1 MKEQTFVEED
11 FDVYENAKKM
21 SDSREAEAEI
31 ERLEQQL
38 QEIVY
43 YLMSIILTIIAVSAL

>member
-31 ERLEQQL
+31 ERLERQL
-38 QEIVY
+38 QEIVIWC
-43 YLMSIILTIIAVSAL
+43 L